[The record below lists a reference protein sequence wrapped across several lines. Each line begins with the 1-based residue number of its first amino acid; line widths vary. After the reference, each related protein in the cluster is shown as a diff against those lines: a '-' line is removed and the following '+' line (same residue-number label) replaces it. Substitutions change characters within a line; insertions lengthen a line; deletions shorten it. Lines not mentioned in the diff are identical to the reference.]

1 MYFSNPLEFC
11 YVFDLDPAMES
22 NMKVD
27 FEKFD
32 GKKKFHV
39 KSLGSRSF
47 GLSRSR
53 SDIGGEA

>member
-39 KSLGSRSF
+39 KSSGIKFFGS
-47 GLSRSR
+47 SRSR
-53 SDIGGEA
+53 SGIGGEA